1 MSVLHTRM
9 VFAFAVM
16 CLCLASDVSRAQA
29 QLPRDLTLVGRRLA
43 LVVGIDSYPKS
54 PLLNARND
62 AQAMAAMLRELGFA
76 VTLLQDIP
84 RSQLV
89 SSVAGFG
96 ELLRPD
102 DVAFFF
108 YAGHGLQI
116 DGENYLVPADFDAS
130 SSAAARLNTMPVS
143 EVQTAFSKAKVSV
156 LVLDACRNNPF
167 SNTRSGGRGLA
178 PVEARGNIIAFATGA
193 GQLASDNPLA
203 ANGLFTQQLLT
214 TLKEPNLPL
223 REVFYRVRQ
232 RVYNATN
239 GEQFPAV
246 YDGLLGEI
254 VLRSD
259 GTGMVGPPVVVAPT
273 VSPAPPPV
281 AVPVSPSKSTP
292 APAGAV
298 PSEVRF
304 ELMHIHQSSDF
315 SMHRG
320 ALTIS
325 TAQLMWSEERGNDAF
340 AVSCAS
346 IDEIS
351 AKSRWTNPTLAQ
363 KNRVYLSNVNIRIK
377 KKYYDFFVEL
387 DNRPIESLPSASAV
401 VAAIQTVCPAVKVTK

>member
-1 MSVLHTRM
+1 MSVCLIRL
-9 VFAFAVM
+9 ALAVAIASVIASGVP
-16 CLCLASDVSRAQA
+16 LAQVQ
-29 QLPRDLTLVGRRLA
+29 QPRDLTLAGRRLA
-43 LVVGIDSYPKS
+43 LVVGIDNYPKS

-62 AQAMAAMLRELGFA
+62 AQAMATMLRELGFA
-76 VTLLQDIP
+76 VTLLQDVP
-84 RSQLV
+84 RGQLV

-96 ELLRPD
+96 EELRSD

-116 DGENYLVPADFDAS
+116 DGENYLVPADFDGS

-143 EVQTAFSKAKVSV
+143 EVQTAFSKARVSV

-193 GQLASDNPLA
+193 GQLASDNPSA
-203 ANGLFTQQLLT
+203 GNGLFTQQLLT
-214 TLKEPNLPL
+214 TLREPNLPL

-232 RVYNATN
+232 RVYNASN

-259 GTGMVGPPVVVAPT
+259 GTGIVAPPVIATPTSNPPAAAP
-273 VSPAPPPV
+273 VSATPPKSIAAPAP
-281 AVPVSPSKSTP
+281 VPTEP
-292 APAGAV
+292 
-298 PSEVRF
+298 RF
-304 ELMHIHQSSDF
+304 ELMHIHNGLDW

-320 ALTIS
+320 VLTLS
-325 TAQLMWSEERGNDAF
+325 RGQLMWSEERGRDAF
-340 AVSCAS
+340 TVPCARL
-346 IDEIS
+346 DEIS
-351 AKSRWTNPTLAQ
+351 AKSRFTNPTLERRNSVYRTNAHIRVDG
-363 KNRVYLSNVNIRIK
+363 KN
-377 KKYYDFFVEL
+377 YDFFVEL
-387 DNRPIESLPSASAV
+387 SNGSSESQPSSDAV
-401 VAAIQTVCPAVKVTK
+401 VAAIQSVCPAVKVKK